1 VQDRAIVSDRVNRI
15 TSTHTTR
22 WFGSSLHSYDVSQYM
37 VVRMGNGEG
46 RIAEIEVEENN
57 RIDNC
62 LTDCLCIFFFP
73 MYSTG
78 IGLLPARPAWALAK
92 E

>member
-1 VQDRAIVSDRVNRI
+1 
-15 TSTHTTR
+15 
-22 WFGSSLHSYDVSQYM
+22 M

-78 IGLLPARPAWALAK
+78 IGLLPAGPAWALAK